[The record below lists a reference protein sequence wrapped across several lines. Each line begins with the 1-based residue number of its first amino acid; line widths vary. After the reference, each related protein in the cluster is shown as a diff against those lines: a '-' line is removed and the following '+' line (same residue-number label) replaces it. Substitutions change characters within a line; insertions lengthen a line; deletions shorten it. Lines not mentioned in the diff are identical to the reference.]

1 MFTGVKSEV
10 EFEKCVLMAQ
20 QVIGILIYIDDDLDK
35 ATVVRVLA
43 SMTGSKDVL
52 DQQEQQAATMI
63 LEKLAEKMN

>member
-1 MFTGVKSEV
+1 
-10 EFEKCVLMAQ
+10 MAQ
-20 QVIGILIYIDDDLDK
+20 LVIGIMIYIDDDLDK

-63 LEKLAEKMN
+63 LKKLAKKMN